1 MECRGGHVGRK
12 LLAEALSKRI
22 RIQRF
27 RSGVEGDEL
36 LVAHDDRAVAH
47 ARQAHERALDLAD
60 LDPKAADLDLGIAA
74 AEELELP
81 IGQPAAVVT
90 TSIQAPTWPMGSGRK
105 ALRVRS
111 GSLMYP
117 RPTHTPEKT
126 ISPASP
132 SGTGASS
139 SSTT

>member
-36 LVAHDDRAVAH
+36 LVAHDHRAVAH

-90 TSIQAPTWPMGSGRK
+90 APIQTPTWAVGIGEEGATRPLG
-105 ALRVRS
+105 AL
-111 GSLMYP
+111 
-117 RPTHTPEKT
+117 E
-126 ISPASP
+126 
-132 SGTGASS
+132 
-139 SSTT
+139 